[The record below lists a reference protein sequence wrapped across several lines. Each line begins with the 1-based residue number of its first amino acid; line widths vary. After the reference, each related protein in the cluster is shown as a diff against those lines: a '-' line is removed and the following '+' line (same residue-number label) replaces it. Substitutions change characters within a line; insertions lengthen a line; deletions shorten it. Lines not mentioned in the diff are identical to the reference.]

1 MAEALIKLEG
11 VRREFVSGDQTIAVL
26 KDVNLEIAAGEM
38 VAIVGASGSG
48 KSTLM
53 NILGCLDRPSRGTY
67 RIGGRATGE
76 LSPDE
81 LAELRREHFGFIFQ
95 RYHLMGDL
103 TARGNVEMPAV
114 YAGRASGPRRE
125 RAQALLQRLGLGERV
140 DHRPSQLSGG
150 QQQRVSIARALMNG
164 GQVILADEPTGAL
177 DTHTGQEVL
186 RILEELNAAGHTVI
200 IVTHDLEVARHARRI
215 IEIRDGDIVADRLN
229 ADRPAVMPPP
239 AAAAEPPQASPR
251 PRWQGALERTGEALR
266 MALVAMNAHRLRT
279 ALTMLGIVIGI
290 AAVVSVVALG
300 EGSRQ
305 KILNDISQM
314 GTNTVDVYPG
324 ENFGDEKAARIRTL
338 VPADADAL
346 ARQHFADSVTPQ
358 VSTSVSL
365 RYRNVSVNGTVQGV
379 GEQFFRVRGL
389 KLAQGQ
395 FFDGVAVTRR
405 SQDVVID
412 ENTRNRLFGASTDPI
427 GQVIL
432 LGSVPS
438 RVVGVT
444 QKQEALFGAADT
456 LNVYI
461 PYTTALSR
469 VLGQQHLRSIT
480 VRVADDTP
488 TKTAETAI
496 VKLLTQ
502 RHGTKDFFVFNT
514 DSVRQ
519 TIERTTATMTL
530 LVSMIALISL
540 VVGGIGVMNIM
551 LVSVTERTREIG
563 VRMAVGARRADIMQQ
578 FLIEAVLVCLI
589 GGLAGIALSLGLGV
603 LVSQAT
609 GGSFQMVYSANAMV
623 AAFVCSTLIG
633 VAFGYLPARNAARL
647 DPIESLARE

>member
-1 MAEALIKLEG
+1 
-11 VRREFVSGDQTIAVL
+11 
-26 KDVNLEIAAGEM
+26 
-38 VAIVGASGSG
+38 
-48 KSTLM
+48 
-53 NILGCLDRPSRGTY
+53 
-67 RIGGRATGE
+67 
-76 LSPDE
+76 
-81 LAELRREHFGFIFQ
+81 
-95 RYHLMGDL
+95 
-103 TARGNVEMPAV
+103 
-114 YAGRASGPRRE
+114 
-125 RAQALLQRLGLGERV
+125 
-140 DHRPSQLSGG
+140 
-150 QQQRVSIARALMNG
+150 
-164 GQVILADEPTGAL
+164 
-177 DTHTGQEVL
+177 
-186 RILEELNAAGHTVI
+186 
-200 IVTHDLEVARHARRI
+200 
-215 IEIRDGDIVADRLN
+215 
-229 ADRPAVMPPP
+229 
-239 AAAAEPPQASPR
+239 
-251 PRWQGALERTGEALR
+251 
-266 MALVAMNAHRLRT
+266 MNAHRLRT

-305 KILNDISQM
+305 KILSDISQM

-365 RYRNVSVNGTVQGV
+365 RYRNVSVNGSVQGV

-395 FFDGVAVTRR
+395 FFDATAVTRR

-412 ENTRNRLFGASTDPI
+412 ENTRNRLFGAGVDPI

-480 VRVADDTP
+480 VRVSDDTP
-488 TKTAETAI
+488 TKTAEAAI

-603 LVSQAT
+603 LVSKAT
-609 GGSFQMVYSANAMV
+609 GGSFQMVYSVNSMV